1 MPPATAVTGCVLC
14 HTCLTVQHSNAVLC
28 KIGQFRI
35 DDKGPFYG
43 DLVLDWDCCTLS
55 VVHTNRLSW

>member
-14 HTCLTVQHSNAVLC
+14 HTGSTVRHSNAVLC
-28 KIGQFRI
+28 EIGQFRI

-43 DLVLDWDCCTLS
+43 DLVLDCD
-55 VVHTNRLSW
+55 